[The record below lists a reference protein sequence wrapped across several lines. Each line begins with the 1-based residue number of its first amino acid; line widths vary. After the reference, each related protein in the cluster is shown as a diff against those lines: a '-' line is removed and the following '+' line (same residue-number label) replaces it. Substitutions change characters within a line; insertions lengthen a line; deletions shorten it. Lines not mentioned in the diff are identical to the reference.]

1 LNENFG
7 DLKNTKIYILK
18 FTNNHNALNSSNLR
32 SFFLF
37 KKLTLKYYARI
48 LFLIIF
54 GKELTYLGMKDK
66 TIDYILR
73 ATWQTVSRM
82 YNEEAQNYGAT
93 MATGFALLSM
103 DKDKGTPSTS
113 LGPKMG
119 MEATSLTRTLKSME
133 EKGLIIRK
141 KNPDD
146 GRGVLIYLTDFGRE
160 KRELSKNTV
169 LKFNETVKQH
179 ISEEKFQHFIEVA
192 ETINELILEKN
203 IFNSKENLV
212 SQKK

>member
-1 LNENFG
+1 
-7 DLKNTKIYILK
+7 
-18 FTNNHNALNSSNLR
+18 
-32 SFFLF
+32 
-37 KKLTLKYYARI
+37 
-48 LFLIIF
+48 
-54 GKELTYLGMKDK
+54 MKDK

-73 ATWQTVSRM
+73 ATWQSVSRM

-133 EKGLIIRK
+133 EKGLIVRK
-141 KNPDD
+141 KNPED
-146 GRGVLIYLTDFGRE
+146 GRGVLIYLTDFGKE

-169 LKFNETVKQH
+169 LKFNETVKKH
-179 ISEEKFQHFIEVA
+179 ISEEKLNHFIEVA
-192 ETINELILEKN
+192 ECINELILEKK
-203 IFNSKENLV
+203 IFINKDNTSV
-212 SQKK
+212 VQDKK